1 MDTRADTRYLQLAHR
16 APRTAHRAPL
26 YSLPTTHYAL
36 NLMDVHTIQAIGPA
50 FVTAATLISGIILVS
65 GYIMDWVRAD
75 RVGPGPV
82 AAQDQNPS

>member
-1 MDTRADTRYLQLAHR
+1 
-16 APRTAHRAPL
+16 
-26 YSLPTTHYAL
+26 
-36 NLMDVHTIQAIGPA
+36 MDVHTIQAIGPA